1 MKYTKNK
8 VNIYVTLQ
16 NLNYY
21 KQLSNTQIKNLKIIF
36 KHLRKFV
43 RNSFFKE
50 AINILFVSISKRK
63 SAKLLATFISDQL
76 KLNQVNIYRKDNYFM
91 GFIKQAIIIK
101 KKTNSF

>member
-16 NLNYY
+16 NLNYC

-63 SAKLLATFISDQL
+63 SAKLLATFISDQF
-76 KLNQVNIYRKDNYFM
+76 KLNQVSIYRKDNHFM
-91 GFIKQAIIIK
+91 GFIKQAII
-101 KKTNSF
+101 

>member
-63 SAKLLATFISDQL
+63 SAKLLAL
-76 KLNQVNIYRKDNYFM
+76 HL
-91 GFIKQAIIIK
+91 
-101 KKTNSF
+101 